1 MVRSLCYHLLP
12 KVSRMTGI
20 TEGRMEAGGA
30 WQAPCPAGSRA
41 REFPHG
47 PWLLPL
53 SRPPSDGSASPLGP
67 QPPAPGAP
75 GEVAPAAPFALLLLP
90 WMELVAS
97 GKSQPQELRGRRHRV
112 QGGGRGAGWALAGS

>member
-90 WMELVAS
+90 LDGAGGLQKESAS
-97 GKSQPQELRGRRHRV
+97 GAEGREAPS
-112 QGGGRGAGWALAGS
+112 AGWR